1 MTSLFTSEKTSPT
14 ATFSVAPDAPCQRAR
29 TPRQRHKLTLAAGV
43 AAATTVALIAGGIQ
57 PASAADVSPTDTVTA
72 VETYG
77 ALADTSGLLAASD
90 TVTAA
95 SDSDSALVSTTNG
108 VTVDVPRDAGDGV
121 TVTQPDG
128 SSMVVIPPQS
138 GEAAVAPVA
147 QGVAAIPGNDGSST
161 AVQALE
167 DGTTRFV
174 NVIADKDAPQ
184 DFTYA
189 IGVPGGG
196 SVTVNPDGT
205 ASALDS
211 SGVVLAEVAKPWATD
226 ANGTSVPTWFTTDG
240 ASLTQ
245 HVDFAN
251 GNFAFPIK
259 ADPWFWDYLHCIFG
273 VGVPVG
279 AAIFLATEVGTMTA
293 IRAVI
298 NQRKAIPAGGPGY
311 KAMADYA
318 QRVYNACSRFI
329 RS

>member
-14 ATFSVAPDAPCQRAR
+14 ATVSAAPAAYQRVS
-29 TPRQRHKLTLAAGV
+29 PRRPRRKLTLGVGV
-43 AAATTVALIAGGIQ
+43 AAATTVALIAGGVQ
-57 PASAADVSPTDTVTA
+57 PASAADAFSIDAVTVA
-72 VETYG
+72 ETYT
-77 ALADTSGLLAASD
+77 ALAGTSGLLAASD

-121 TVTQPDG
+121 TMTQPDG
-128 SSMVVIPPQS
+128 SSMVVTPPQS
-138 GEAAVAPVA
+138 GNAAVAPIA
-147 QGVAAIPGNDGSST
+147 QGVAAIPGNDGAST

-174 NVIADKDAPQ
+174 NVIADKNAPQ

-189 IGVPGGG
+189 ISVPGGG

-205 ASALDS
+205 AAALDS

-240 ASLTQ
+240 TSLTQ

-298 NQRKAIPAGGPGY
+298 DQRKAIPAGGPGY
-311 KAMADYA
+311 KAMAYYA
-318 QRVYNACSRFI
+318 QRVYNACGRFI